1 MLDWINSNLD
11 WISSNIE
18 AIAIGVIAAAIFG
31 VISWLAKRI
40 FVKIAKMPIKTVFYL
55 TATFERKRL
64 GRPNPWWECI
74 GGRMWNPETGEMTHE
89 DADDVP
95 DWLDKAVLKRGNTM
109 IASGILPVFDFKC
122 QDDDYIYW
130 VVLEVNY
137 GRPPIL
143 AFYRR
148 PRLIRWSNQR

>member
-1 MLDWINSNLD
+1 MLDRINSNLD

-40 FVKIAKMPIKTVFYL
+40 FVKIAKMPIKTAFYL
-55 TATFERKRL
+55 YATFERKRL
-64 GRPNPWWECI
+64 GVPYPWWECI
-74 GGRMWNPETGEMTHE
+74 GGRMGNLATGKIAYE
-89 DADDVP
+89 DADDIP
-95 DWLDKAVLKRGNTM
+95 DWLDEVVLKRVDTM
-109 IASGILPVFDFKC
+109 IAIGLLPVFDFKC

-130 VVLEVNY
+130 VVSQAPY
-137 GRPPIL
+137 GRPPTL